1 MDGGGKDQEEESVK
15 TDKDA
20 TTPDDENKD
29 DADKTT
35 TVPEVGK
42 ESQEEGEQQQQ
53 EKEEGKE
60 QEEEEEK
67 LAEVYDNP
75 LLVHVSLV
83 WLDSLGFG
91 RINEWKYGNSH
102 NPPFLPVVCP
112 EPIGGAGTGRVGGE
126 RVRGARERP
135 PSEGLHGSPD
145 QDRQHPGHEF
155 GPDGRVPRPHT
166 RPDEATP

>member
-60 QEEEEEK
+60 QEEEEK